1 MNNVNYYSKAFP
13 FYVFPGDKKIYEFGQ
28 DDFQKVMDA
37 LFYLI
42 DIQSNKEYLR
52 KPSNLIVSET
62 KDNIFIGVNFD
73 KAILGYTSLVT
84 IKGVLNSDEEAEKY
98 LRILSINELGFN
110 LNFIVK
116 INRKVFKSAFN
127 NLLLQFN
134 ANQKTNS
141 YIYVFSDDIKE
152 CIKAFQKSIE
162 NSNYIYGGNGMWVN
176 PIFKAKDITID
187 PKMCFYVLPFNDTRL
202 RLLEK
207 IIKPE
212 LEKQLGI
219 NVIKSGDIFQP
230 NQNIMESIWTY
241 INQASFI
248 IADISD
254 KNPNVF
260 YELGICHTI
269 GKKVITLC
277 DQESYEKDYKE
288 KLPFDISSLNTIFY
302 RKDLDGPQE
311 LVNKL
316 IDYIKLMRPE
326 ESHLN
331 D

>member
-1 MNNVNYYSKAFP
+1 MNNVIYYSKTFP
-13 FYVFPGDKKIYEFGQ
+13 FYVFPGIKKVYEFDL

-37 LFYLI
+37 LFYLT
-42 DIQSNKEYLR
+42 DVQSNKEYFR

-62 KDNIFIGVNFD
+62 KDHILIGINFD
-73 KAILGYTSLVT
+73 KAILGNTSLAT
-84 IKGVLNSDEEAEKY
+84 LKATLDSDEEAEKQ
-98 LRILSINELGFN
+98 LRPLAINELGFN
-110 LNFIVK
+110 LNLIVK
-116 INRKVFKSAFN
+116 IDKKLFEKVFD
-127 NLLLQFN
+127 NLLSQFN
-134 ANQKTNS
+134 ANQGTNRF
-141 YIYVFSDDIKE
+141 IYVFSDDIKE
-152 CIKAFQKSIE
+152 CIKAFQKGIE

-176 PIFKAKDITID
+176 PIFKAKDITVD
-187 PKMCFYVLPFNDTRL
+187 PKMCFCVLPFNETRL

-241 INQASFI
+241 INQAAFI

-277 DQESYEKDYKE
+277 DQESYEKDYNQ

-302 RKDLDGPQE
+302 KKDLDGPQE

>member
-1 MNNVNYYSKAFP
+1 MKTIYYSHSFP
-13 FYVFPGDKKIYEFGQ
+13 SNVAIEKILGYKKE
-28 DDFQKVMDA
+28 DFQKA
-37 LFYLI
+37 LDSLFFLLDTFSNERIFQKPLNIVVAKTNSKLI
-42 DIQSNKEYLR
+42 LSMNT
-52 KPSNLIVSET
+52 S
-62 KDNIFIGVNFD
+62 
-73 KAILGYTSLVT
+73 KAILGF
-84 IKGVLNSDEEAEKY
+84 NSIAEIPGTLDENNAEQIIRKTVI
-98 LRILSINELGFN
+98 RELGFDIELILKIDLVFFKN
-110 LNFIVK
+110 NFDYFV
-116 INRKVFKSAFN
+116 S
-127 NLLLQFN
+127 QFN
-134 ANQKTNS
+134 QNQFDPKKVYTFS
-141 YIYVFSDDIKE
+141 SEMEEYI
-152 CIKAFQKSIE
+152 QKLEKQVKYYNLIL
-162 NSNYIYGGNGMWVN
+162 GGNGMWVN
-176 PIFKAKDITID
+176 PIFKAKDITVD
-187 PKMCFYVLPFNDTRL
+187 PKMCFCVLPFNETRL

-241 INQASFI
+241 INQAAFI

-277 DQESYEKDYKE
+277 DQESYEKDYNK

-302 RKDLDGPQE
+302 KKDLDGPQE